1 MSTSVQVIIPNYNHA
16 SYLAERLKSIALQT
30 YGTFQAVVLDD
41 FSADTSRDI
50 IDAFVITDP
59 RFSKYYNTVNSGST
73 FVQWNKGVAM
83 ARSEYIWIAESDDSA
98 DPLLLQTLIA
108 KLGADPEIVLAY
120 CQSNRMNA
128 EGEVTGSWLDFT
140 ADLDPEGLFTTDFIM
155 DGKEYIQ
162 RFLIHRNT
170 IPNASAVL
178 FRKSVFEKVG
188 GALVNLKTNGDW
200 LTWLKMLCFG
210 KVAFV
215 AASYNYFRYHN
226 KSVIA
231 KAHQTEHKNTYR
243 EQYDT
248 VMRREFVS
256 FLKQHAIGLSPKL
269 LQTNQYYIS
278 LDLGHKGLYELKSGQ
293 FFMGWKHVLIASFY
307 PKMQSGF
314 IKKALGLL

>member
-1 MSTSVQVIIPNYNHA
+1 MSTFVQVIIPNYNHA
-16 SYLAERLKSIALQT
+16 SYLTERLKSIALQA

-41 FSADTSRDI
+41 CSADKSRDI
-50 IDAFVITDP
+50 IDAFVKTDS

-73 FVQWNKGVAM
+73 FVQWNQGVAM

-98 DPLLLQTLIA
+98 DPRLLQTLIA
-108 KLGADPEIVLAY
+108 KLDADPEIVLAY

-140 ADLDPEGLFTTDFIM
+140 ADLDTEGLFNTDFLL
-155 DGKEYIQ
+155 DGKEYIR
-162 RFLIHRNT
+162 RFLIHRNS

-188 GALVNLKTNGDW
+188 GAPVHLKTNGDW

-210 KVAFV
+210 KVAYV
-215 AASYNYFRYHN
+215 AAPYNYFRYHN

-231 KAHQTEHKNTYR
+231 RAHQNKDRGTYH

-248 VMRREFVS
+248 AMRKEFGA
-256 FLKQHAIGLSPKL
+256 FLKQQAIDLAAEV
-269 LQTNQYYIS
+269 LQTNSCYIS
-278 LDLGHKGLYELKSGQ
+278 LDLGHKGLYEIKKGH
-293 FFMGWKHVLIASFY
+293 FYKGWKNVITASLY